1 MEASLVDPDDLASAE
16 PKDKLSVWGYLGFLA
31 WAVVMAIAAPEAR
44 TLAVLGL
51 VTLFCLLFCR
61 EALRIL
67 GRPQFWLLAGSA
79 LLLSPFFIG
88 EKDVILGSLRL
99 SSTGLWTGLWMTVRA
114 VSIGLALGGFTS
126 VVSVAG
132 LAMLFE
138 RAGLKGLGFALGV
151 AFNMLPTIQETMSSS
166 ITAMRLRGG
175 FRRDRL
181 GSLRRLFVTV
191 VASSLRRGEEI
202 VDSAEARAFDP
213 LRAQSGL
220 ARPVPADLVV
230 AMVFVGSGLAILL
243 A

>member
-1 MEASLVDPDDLASAE
+1 MEASLVNQDGRVSAE
-16 PKDKLSVWGYLGFLA
+16 AKGKLSVWGYLGFLV
-31 WAVVMAIAAPEAR
+31 WAVVMAVVAPGAR
-44 TLAVLGL
+44 ALAVLGL
-51 VTLFCLLFCR
+51 VTLFCVLFCR
-61 EALRIL
+61 EGLRMV

-88 EKDVILGSLRL
+88 EKDVVFGSLRL
-99 SSTGLWTGLWMTVRA
+99 SSEGLWTGLWMTVRA
-114 VSIGLALGGFTS
+114 LSIALALGGFTA
-126 VVSVAG
+126 VVSVAD

-191 VASSLRRGEEI
+191 VAGSLRRGEEI
-202 VDSAEARAFDP
+202 VDSAETRAFDP
-213 LRAQSGL
+213 LRAQSVL
-220 ARPVPADLVV
+220 ARPVRSDLLVV
-230 AMVFVGSGLAILL
+230 IVLLGSGLAILL
-243 A
+243 V